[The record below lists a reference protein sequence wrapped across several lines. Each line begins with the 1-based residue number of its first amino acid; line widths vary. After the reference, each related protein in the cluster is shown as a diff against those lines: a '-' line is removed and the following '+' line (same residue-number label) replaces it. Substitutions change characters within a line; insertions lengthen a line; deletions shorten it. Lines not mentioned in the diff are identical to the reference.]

1 MAGLLAEKWKT
12 RRLAFVLAAM
22 GASLFPAGVAFFLPF
37 GAGARY
43 AMVIASFFAMSL
55 AVSIFSIFAVSLI
68 QQRTPNALMGRVMAH
83 TAAVTLCA
91 QPLGQMAYGF
101 LFDIFRHTVFA
112 VLLLTGIFVCA
123 VGLLSVG
130 FFREFEEN
138 ETRDNGSLT

>member
-1 MAGLLAEKWKT
+1 M
-12 RRLAFVLAAM
+12 
-22 GASLFPAGVAFFLPF
+22 
-37 GAGARY
+37 
-43 AMVIASFFAMSL
+43 IASFFAMSL

-101 LFDIFRHTVFA
+101 LFDIFRHTVSA